1 MAKGSRPGGSLGA
14 NKEQRAS
21 MDKMRQ
27 KLPIG
32 GKGTGKFGGDYST
45 IKNVSF
51 SKGKNGEI
59 EYSVTGERFIHAEK
73 SVVMGTGS
81 TPARIR
87 TVVSKGVIMP
97 SGLIKSTGST
107 SSETIV
113 KGGRNGKRK

>member
-21 MDKMRQ
+21 IDKMRQ

-32 GKGTGKFGGDYST
+32 GEGNGRFGGVYST
-45 IKNVSF
+45 IKDVSF
-51 SKGKNGEI
+51 RKGSNGEI

-73 SVVMGTGS
+73 SATIGVGS
-81 TPARIR
+81 TPARIK
-87 TVVSKGVIMP
+87 TVVSKGVITP
-97 SGLIKSTGST
+97 SGLIKSTGRT

-113 KGGRNGKRK
+113 KGGRNGKR